1 MILILIIKSV
11 KKKYQKNGLSHNNW
25 ENHLLSACYKSLF
38 RSVCVCVPYIFMT
51 LCSETSLYFWLNWLL
66 KVFSYALHLNEKFF
80 FKSVRVKLT
89 RNESTSLNSMD
100 ISAVFHNISD
110 FDLLLHITN
119 SQPEYCCMINER
131 CEYKK
136 VT

>member
-1 MILILIIKSV
+1 
-11 KKKYQKNGLSHNNW
+11 
-25 ENHLLSACYKSLF
+25 
-38 RSVCVCVPYIFMT
+38 MT

-119 SQPEYCCMINER
+119 SQPECMINER